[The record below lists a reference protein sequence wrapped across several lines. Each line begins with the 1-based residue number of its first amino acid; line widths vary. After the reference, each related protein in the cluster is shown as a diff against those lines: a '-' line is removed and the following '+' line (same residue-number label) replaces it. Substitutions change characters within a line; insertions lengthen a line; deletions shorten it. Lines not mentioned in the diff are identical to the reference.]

1 MHASTNNRSLAMPA
15 IMQPKT
21 VNVVSL
27 AALRNTPLPKPVPQ
41 VDATKKPGK
50 SFFDYLRIALSAP
63 VA

>member
-1 MHASTNNRSLAMPA
+1 MPA

-21 VNVVSL
+21 VNVASL
-27 AALRNTPLPKPVPQ
+27 VAVRNAPLPRPVPQ
-41 VDATKKPGK
+41 VDAAKKPGK

>member
-1 MHASTNNRSLAMPA
+1 MPA